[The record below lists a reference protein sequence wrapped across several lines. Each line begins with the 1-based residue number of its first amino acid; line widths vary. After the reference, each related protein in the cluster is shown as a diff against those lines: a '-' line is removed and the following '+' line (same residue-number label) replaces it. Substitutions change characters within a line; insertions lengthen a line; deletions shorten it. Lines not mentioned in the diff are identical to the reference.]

1 MDAVQPAFCS
11 AFASS
16 GALVV
21 AWVIIILAT
30 TGVLEFAFF
39 RAQGY
44 RIGRLA
50 LRSVMTG
57 VVIIPTLLFVA
68 C

>member
-1 MDAVQPAFCS
+1 MDVAQPAFCS

-21 AWVIIILAT
+21 AWVIIVLAAC
-30 TGVLEFAFF
+30 GILEFAFV

-50 LRSVMTG
+50 LRSVTAV
-57 VVIIPTLLFVA
+57 VVIVPALLFTM